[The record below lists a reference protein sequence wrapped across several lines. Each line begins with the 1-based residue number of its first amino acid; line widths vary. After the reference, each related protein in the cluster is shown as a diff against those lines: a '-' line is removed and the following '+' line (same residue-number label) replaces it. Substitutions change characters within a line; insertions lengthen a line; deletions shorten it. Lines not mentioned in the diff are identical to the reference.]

1 MTTNIKITAHP
12 YKSNSGEQL
21 EVVIETWDNG
31 KLIRTDKADDGIVIE
46 HICCYEGRE
55 IRITERIKESLT
67 NS

>member
-31 KLIRTDKADDGIVIE
+31 KLVGSVKADDGAILD
-46 HICCYEGRE
+46 HICCFEGRE
-55 IRITERIKESLT
+55 IRITERIKE
-67 NS
+67 